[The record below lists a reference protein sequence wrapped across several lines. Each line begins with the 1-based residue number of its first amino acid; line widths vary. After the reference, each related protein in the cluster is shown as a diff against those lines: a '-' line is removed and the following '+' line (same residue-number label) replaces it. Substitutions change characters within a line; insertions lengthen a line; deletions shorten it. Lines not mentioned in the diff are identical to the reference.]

1 MNFPPVF
8 NNKNNPAQ
16 PRTGLFLPVPP
27 GTGLPQG
34 LACPTAHSP
43 SNPPHRRSA
52 KNPQAQAAY
61 LYVLFS
67 TSFLHCAPKQ
77 SPTTSSRMFA
87 DILCFGAQFSVSVSS
102 STKHTPGSRQGY
114 HGDFSLEKPQTPGG
128 LTSDPTTWRF
138 HLTPQLGVRGSS
150 RFPFLWCPHHLTV
163 VAVSGWRCFALRPG
177 EGFQGLLRK
186 LPTTL

>member
-128 LTSDPTTWRF
+128 LTQRLGGSTCNTPAGSARFFPLSLFVVSPPPYSCCSFRLAVFCAPSWRRVPR
-138 HLTPQLGVRGSS
+138 TA
-150 RFPFLWCPHHLTV
+150 T
-163 VAVSGWRCFALRPG
+163 
-177 EGFQGLLRK
+177 
-186 LPTTL
+186 